1 MPRQTNNKKQSTS
14 QAQEDIPASTAKT
27 DECLSTEDKNLIQ
40 DQQKTIDKLMKQIIT
55 LKGKFHELEGRLIIT
70 QTVNHHLESMIDSL
84 GQYSCRP
91 CLVING
97 MAEPGNENDDEK
109 LVVSKSKEETGI
121 DEDVIQQNINKIHS
135 IGQPGDGK
143 QHRIVKFTSDS
154 FKERVFMKHKQ
165 RTKAYIEKQKKA
177 NKPVSIRFNLQP
189 SLTKCWLE
197 LLQYA
202 KEKLTAVKE
211 IKFPYA
217 DMHENL
223 KVVLN
228 TP

>member
-1 MPRQTNNKKQSTS
+1 MPRQTNNKKQCTS

-55 LKGKFHELEGRLIIT
+55 LKEKFHELEGRLLIT

-109 LVVSKSKEETGI
+109 LVVSKLKEETGI
-121 DEDVIQQNINKIHS
+121 DEDVIQQNINKIHL
-135 IGQPGDGK
+135 IGQPEDGK
-143 QHRIVKFTSDS
+143 QHRIVKFTSDG
-154 FKERVFMKHKQ
+154 
-165 RTKAYIEKQKKA
+165 
-177 NKPVSIRFNLQP
+177 VSRRGCL
-189 SLTKCWLE
+189 
-197 LLQYA
+197 
-202 KEKLTAVKE
+202 
-211 IKFPYA
+211 
-217 DMHENL
+217 
-223 KVVLN
+223 
-228 TP
+228 